1 MSIQQP
7 GMFGQPNG
15 AAPGAAHG
23 HADMARNRQVLAT
36 LNEEVWLKIGM
47 LYEAWLIAVGC

>member
-15 AAPGAAHG
+15 AAPGVAHG

-47 LYEAWLIAVGC
+47 LYEAWLIAAGC